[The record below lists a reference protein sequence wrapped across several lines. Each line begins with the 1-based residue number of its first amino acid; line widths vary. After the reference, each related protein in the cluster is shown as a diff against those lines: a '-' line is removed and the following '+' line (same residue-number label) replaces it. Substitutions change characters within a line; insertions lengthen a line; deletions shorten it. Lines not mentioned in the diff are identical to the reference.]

1 MLFIQLIYSLFLSL
15 LCSSSSIN
23 IAPFSAYINTQPA
36 IPKITPWLV
45 FMYDYYPLIEVTEKY
60 NIKLGNALALKLL
73 LVNGNRPSEW
83 IKNNL

>member
-15 LCSSSSIN
+15 LCSSS
-23 IAPFSAYINTQPA
+23 INTLPA

-45 FMYDYYPLIEVTEKY
+45 CMYDYYPLIEVTKKY

-73 LVNGNRPSEW
+73 LVNGNRPSE
-83 IKNNL
+83 

>member
-15 LCSSSSIN
+15 LCSSS
-23 IAPFSAYINTQPA
+23 INTQPA

-45 FMYDYYPLIEVTEKY
+45 CTYDYYYPLIEVTEKY

-73 LVNGNRPSEW
+73 LVNGNRPSE
-83 IKNNL
+83 

>member
-15 LCSSSSIN
+15 LCSSS
-23 IAPFSAYINTQPA
+23 INTQPA

-45 FMYDYYPLIEVTEKY
+45 CMYDYYPLIEVTEKY